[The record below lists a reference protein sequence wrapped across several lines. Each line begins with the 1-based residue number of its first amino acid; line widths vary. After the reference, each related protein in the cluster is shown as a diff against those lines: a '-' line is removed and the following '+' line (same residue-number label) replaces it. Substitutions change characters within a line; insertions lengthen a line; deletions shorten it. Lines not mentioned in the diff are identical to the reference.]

1 MAIARRVLDVRR
13 DQFGERGAPLLAE
26 ALGLQFRAWANYEM
40 GCVMP
45 AHVLLRFIHITGA
58 DPGWLLTGQGEKYLP
73 FRHAPGPGQRW
84 NWADR

>member
-13 DQFGERGAPLLAE
+13 ELFGERGAPLLAE
-26 ALGLQFRAWANYEM
+26 ALGLPFRTWANYET

-45 AHVLLRFIHITGA
+45 AHVLLRFIHVTGA
-58 DPGWLLTGQGEKYLP
+58 DPDWLLTGQGEKYRWS
-73 FRHAPGPGQRW
+73 RHALDPGQRW